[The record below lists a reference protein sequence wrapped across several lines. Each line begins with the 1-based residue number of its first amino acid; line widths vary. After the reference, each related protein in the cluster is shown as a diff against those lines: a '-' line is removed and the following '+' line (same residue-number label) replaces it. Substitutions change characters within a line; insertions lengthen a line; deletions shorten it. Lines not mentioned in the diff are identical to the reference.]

1 MDPWSNASPLSN
13 GNDAAMGR
21 TDGRRHG
28 KDGRTPLPAA
38 ERCRGCAR
46 PSSALCG
53 QKEGKQ
59 SIKAAQHRGAYR
71 PTNRSHESGAA
82 RKEAEISHRITR
94 EVELRTQLQPH
105 G

>member
-21 TDGRRHG
+21 TDGRHG
-28 KDGRTPLPAA
+28 KDRRTPLPAA